1 MRWLQFSVNNKIQS
15 GYLVGEQVHVI
26 QGDFLDEWQDTG
38 ETYPLS
44 AVKIEIP
51 IIPRTFYAAGFNY
64 AIHVAEIAKA
74 MGEKPVLPTSAD
86 IGYRANNA
94 LIAHDE
100 DVIIPA
106 DATEQVQ
113 YEGEIVMVIGKK
125 VKNVSPSEA
134 LDCIFG
140 YTIGNDVSERT
151 WQKTDR
157 TFFRCKNT
165 DTFKPMGPWIETDF
179 DIDQAITTIRVNG
192 KQEIQFATKDM
203 IFSFAD
209 FLSRA
214 SKYITFYPGDVMWMG
229 TEGTSPNLVH
239 NDVVEIEISGLGV
252 LRNRF
257 LKEGQ

>member
-1 MRWLQFSVNNKIQS
+1 MNNKTHSDMPKPLLDYI
-15 GYLVGEQVHVI
+15 GNGKFRMTE
-26 QGDFLDEWQDTG
+26 DFRMDDTTLTHWLFQDTG

-74 MGEKPVLPTSAD
+74 MGEKPNLPTSAD

-113 YEGEIVMVIGKK
+113 YEGEIVYVIGKK
-125 VKNVSPSEA
+125 VKNVSPEQA
-134 LDCIFG
+134 LDCVFG
-140 YTIGNDVSERT
+140 YTIGNDVSERS

-165 DTFKPMGPWIETDF
+165 DTFNYQRCLINIYSSCQP
-179 DIDQAITTIRVNG
+179 
-192 KQEIQFATKDM
+192 
-203 IFSFAD
+203 
-209 FLSRA
+209 
-214 SKYITFYPGDVMWMG
+214 
-229 TEGTSPNLVH
+229 
-239 NDVVEIEISGLGV
+239 
-252 LRNRF
+252 
-257 LKEGQ
+257 